1 MVGSMEVVPKDQ
13 YDTWYKSQTEAALKA
28 NSPKPAAPATAQ
40 N

>member
-28 NSPKPAAPATAQ
+28 NSPKTPATAK